1 MYGHIYRKVIRPSA
15 ELVREFSL
23 LPTATI
29 SDGLGRHGALDV
41 SIQPLYHEI
50 SMAGVALTVLC
61 YPGDNVMTHR
71 ALEMVQP
78 GDVLVIDDG
87 DYTTGCFGHRS
98 AMLMRARGGV
108 GAVMS
113 GSARDA
119 RELRRDKFPIFCRGV
134 SPRAPQKNTPGSIN
148 VPVHVGGVVVHP
160 GDIVVG
166 DDDGVVVVPLAMAEA
181 VLARSKAR
189 DRHERA
195 STAKE
200 GELPLDPA
208 GGRLDLDRLLRG
220 KVIEH
225 DEEVDWTGA
234 GRKAE

>member
-1 MYGHIYRKVIRPSA
+1 MYGHIYRNVVRPSA

-29 SDGLGRHGALDV
+29 SDSLGRHGAADI

-61 YPGDNVMTHR
+61 YPGDNIMTHR

-87 DYTTGCFGHRS
+87 NYATGCFGHRS
-98 AMLMRARGGV
+98 AMLMRSRGGV

-113 GSARDA
+113 GSVRDA
-119 RELRRDKFPIFCRGV
+119 RELRHDKFPIFCRGV
-134 SPRAPQKNTPGSIN
+134 SPRAPQKNTAGSIN
-148 VPVHVGGVVVHP
+148 VPVHVGGVVIRP

-166 DDDGVVVVPLAMAEA
+166 DDDGVVVVPLGEAES
-181 VLARSKAR
+181 VLARCKVR
-189 DRHERA
+189 DRHERT
-195 STAKE
+195 SKVKE
-200 GELPLDPA
+200 GDLPVDPNHGHLDL
-208 GGRLDLDRLLRG
+208 GRLLHGR
-220 KVIEH
+220 VTEH
-225 DEEVDWTGA
+225 DEVVDWSMPAKST
-234 GRKAE
+234 

>member
-1 MYGHIYRKVIRPSA
+1 MYGHVYRQVVRPSA

-29 SDGLGRHGALDV
+29 SDCLGRHGAVDA

-61 YPGDNVMTHR
+61 YPGDNIMTHR

-87 DYTTGCFGHRS
+87 NYGTGCFGHRS
-98 AMLMRARGGV
+98 AMLMRSRGGV

-113 GSARDA
+113 GSVRDA
-119 RELRRDKFPIFCRGV
+119 RELRRDRFPIFCKGV

-148 VPVHVGGVVVHP
+148 VPVHVGGIVVRP
-160 GDIVVG
+160 GDIVIG
-166 DDDGVVVVPLAMAEA
+166 DDDGVVVVPLGEA
-181 VLARSKAR
+181 RSVLARCKER
-189 DRHERA
+189 DRHERQ
-195 STAKE
+195 SVPTEGDLPVDPFQGRQDLAK
-200 GELPLDPA
+200 
-208 GGRLDLDRLLRG
+208 LLRG
-220 KVIEH
+220 RIVEH
-225 DEEVDWTGA
+225 EDLVDWSLPA
-234 GRKAE
+234 PSE